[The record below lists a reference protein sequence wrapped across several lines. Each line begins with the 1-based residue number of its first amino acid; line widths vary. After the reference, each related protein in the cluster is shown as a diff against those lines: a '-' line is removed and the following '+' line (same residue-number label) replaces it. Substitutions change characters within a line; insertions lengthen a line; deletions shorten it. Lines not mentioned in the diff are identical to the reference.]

1 MLPGTA
7 GRRNGKD
14 TDMAEFDTESQRKE
28 TEPYDLADC
37 RRSVL
42 HIAAVLFAAAGAVAL
57 CRLIARALTQSGA
70 LDALGAD
77 ELDAFTLVA
86 FSMLGIIGSV
96 GFFRLFRSDEAVWS
110 TGRRPETTSVHIG
123 GGTVLELTATVGVV
137 LCLIAIVGVVAGH
150 LLIVAEVLVTAGFLA
165 GAAAAG
171 AVYAHIRQR

>member
-1 MLPGTA
+1 
-7 GRRNGKD
+7 
-14 TDMAEFDTESQRKE
+14 MAEPDTESQRKQ

-42 HIAAVLFAAAGAVAL
+42 HIAAVLFTAAGAVVL

-86 FSMLGIIGSV
+86 FSMLGIIGSI
-96 GFFRLFRSDEAVWS
+96 GFFQLFLSNETALP
-110 TGRRPETTSVHIG
+110 TGRRPGAPSVHVG
-123 GGTVLELTATVGVV
+123 GGTVLELTAAIVIV

-150 LLIVAEVLVTAGFLA
+150 LLIVAEVLVLA
-165 GAAAAG
+165 ILLACGAAAG
-171 AVYAHIRQR
+171 AAFARIRQG